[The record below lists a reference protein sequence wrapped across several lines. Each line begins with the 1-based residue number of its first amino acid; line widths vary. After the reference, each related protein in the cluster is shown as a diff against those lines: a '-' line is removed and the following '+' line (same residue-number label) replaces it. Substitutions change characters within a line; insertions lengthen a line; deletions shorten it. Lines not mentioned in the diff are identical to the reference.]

1 MNWLQRW
8 VPHPL
13 FTGFLLLL
21 WLLMN
26 EFSFAH
32 LLLGAVLAVVI
43 SRVTQPFW
51 PERSRIKY
59 PGKLLRYLGR
69 LLMDILK
76 SNLIVARRI
85 LFYSRQLEPGFFTYP
100 LALTDDFAVTILA
113 STISL
118 TPGTVSAHYD
128 REGRTLLIHSLH
140 LEDEEALI
148 RDIRERYELPLQE
161 IFDD

>member
-1 MNWLQRW
+1 MSWLQRW
-8 VPHPL
+8 LPHPL
-13 FTGFLLLL
+13 FAGFLLLL

-26 EFSFAH
+26 EFSFGH
-32 LLLGAVLAVVI
+32 LLLGSALAVVI

-59 PGKLLRYLGR
+59 PGRLLLYLGR

-85 LFYSRQLEPGFFTYP
+85 LFHSRQLQPGFFTYP
-100 LALTDDFAVTILA
+100 LTLTDDFAVTMLA

-128 REGRTLLIHSLH
+128 REGRTLLIHCLH
-140 LEDEEALI
+140 LEDEAALI
-148 RDIRERYELPLQE
+148 RDIHSRYELPLQE

>member
-13 FTGFLLLL
+13 FAGFLLLL

-100 LALTDDFAVTILA
+100 LALTDDFAVTMLA

-128 REGRTLLIHSLH
+128 REGRCLLIHCLH
-140 LEDEEALI
+140 LEDEAALI
-148 RDIRERYELPLQE
+148 KDIHERYELPLQE

>member
-13 FTGFLLLL
+13 FAGFL
-21 WLLMN
+21 
-26 EFSFAH
+26 

-51 PERSRIKY
+51 PERSRIKH

-85 LFYSRQLEPGFFTYP
+85 LFHSRRLEPGFFTYP

-128 REGRTLLIHSLH
+128 REGRCLLIHCLH
-140 LEDEEALI
+140 LEDEAALI
-148 RDIRERYELPLQE
+148 RDIRERYEQPLQE